1 MRKKRTLKK
10 PVQVTRFL
18 RECFSENSDPTEVD
32 LVRLQ
37 HKILNEFEIS
47 IDTRDLRN
55 HFSDKRYRETR
66 RTSANS
72 KRAPNKK
79 SFEDLCTLRRYWSLR
94 PNCVPKSGSE
104 EMHAILRSTSLSES
118 EIVQWFGQ
126 QRYKQKQQ
134 KKNLSAAVHESSDT
148 FVGYLL
154 PEEW

>member
-18 RECFSENSDPTEVD
+18 REYYSENSEPTEMD
-32 LVRLQ
+32 LVALQ
-37 HKILNEFEIS
+37 HKILNEFGVS
-47 IDTRDLRN
+47 LDTRDLRN

-66 RTSANS
+66 RTSAKS

-94 PNCVPKSGSE
+94 PDYVPKSGSE

-126 QRYKQKQQ
+126 QRYKKKQEKQ
-134 KKNLSAAVHESSDT
+134 NLPAVTYEFSNS

-154 PEEW
+154 P